1 MDAQDYQEVYTAK
14 SVKQLL
20 TDYASVNQVADDNLL
35 EEADLEE
42 IKGAVDDIK
51 ATVVDGNTVYYFMVD
66 GKVYQA
72 DLSLSDQLPFVE
84 NGADLEFK
92 ANKDGKVTQILGDYA
107 NSRQSESDQAE
118 GESEPAQEDPLSQ
131 NLEEASPSESDQ

>member
-1 MDAQDYQEVYTAK
+1 M
-14 SVKQLL
+14 
-20 TDYASVNQVADDNLL
+20 
-35 EEADLEE
+35 
-42 IKGAVDDIK
+42 DDIK

-84 NGADLEFK
+84 QGADLEFK
-92 ANKDGKVTQILGDYA
+92 ANKDGKVTQVLGDYA

-118 GESEPAQEDPLSQ
+118 GESESAQEDPLSQ
-131 NLEEASPSESDQ
+131 NLEEASPSESNQ